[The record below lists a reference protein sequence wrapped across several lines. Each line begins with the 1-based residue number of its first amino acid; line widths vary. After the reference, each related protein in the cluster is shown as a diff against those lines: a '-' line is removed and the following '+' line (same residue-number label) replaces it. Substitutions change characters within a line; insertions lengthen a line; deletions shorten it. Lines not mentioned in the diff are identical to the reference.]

1 MRWIEEFL
9 IAIMETRRKIITSMC
24 KEKIAISLEF
34 RPEKN
39 NVYVNLK

>member
-9 IAIMETRRKIITSMC
+9 IAIMETRCKITSMC

-39 NVYVNLK
+39 YVYVNLK